1 MADPV
6 VHITN
11 GIPDLGTGNITTLGM
26 TLVDGANAVLGATTD
41 SAIVAGAAGTINA
54 HLRSISRDIAGGIV
68 LQPSASTIGNVGQAG
83 APWSQNVSQFG
94 GSAVV
99 TGTGIGGVGIPRVT
113 VSSDSS
119 LAATQSGSWDIRN
132 ITGSVPLPTGA
143 STSAKQPALGTA
155 GVPSADVITVQGV
168 SGMTALKVDGT
179 GGSFPV
185 TGTVA
190 ATQSGAWNITNISGT
205 VSLPT
210 GAATSA
216 KQPALGTAGSAST
229 DVLTV
234 QGASGMTALKTN
246 LFGNANATLDC
257 SSAQNVTPPTGMLLV
272 GAEFNTAPTTITSGN
287 ASPLQLDSA
296 GNLLVNVKAGG
307 ASGGTSSG
315 FGSSFPASGTAV
327 GAKDSTG
334 ANMAALNLDASGNLK
349 VNVAAGGASG
359 GTSSSFGAAI
369 PGTGTAAGFS
379 DGTNMQLARVFD
391 GDTGAGTQYDL
402 GVLLKTPASGGA
414 VDIGVSGQPLRI
426 DPTGTTTQPVSGT
439 VTVTQGTAANL
450 NATVSGT
457 VTANQGGTW
466 NITNISGTVSLPTGA
481 ATSANQPTN
490 ASLGSTTSGQT
501 GTLSLGAVTT
511 AAPTYTNLQTNALSL
526 TTAGALRVDGSGST
540 QPVSGTVNAAQS
552 GTWNITNI
560 SGTVSLPTGAATAV
574 NQCTAATVGSATAG
588 QSGHLAMGAVT
599 TSAPSY
605 TTGQTDPLSLTT
617 TGLLRVDG
625 SGVTQPVSGTITAN
639 QGGTWTVQPGNTAN
653 TTAWL
658 VTGTGGT
665 FPATQSGTWNIT
677 NISGTISLPTGA
689 ATSANQP
696 SNASQGS
703 TTSGQT
709 GTLGMGAVTTG
720 SPTYVTAQTAPLSLD
735 TTGAL
740 RVNVTAGSGGGGTSS
755 SFGSAF
761 PATGTAIG
769 VMNSAG
775 TAMTNLKVNASGGL
789 VVDGSAVTQPVSGTF
804 WQTTQPVSI
813 AASVT
818 VQQATAANLNATVTG
833 TVAATQSGNWTAR
846 IVGNGG
852 STLDTVAS
860 NNAAMSA
867 NMLIIGGQFNT
878 SPGSITTGSA
888 GVLQL
893 NSTGSLR
900 VDGSLVTQPVSGT
913 FWQATQPVSIAATV
927 AMNETQLNSVALGS
941 PSNYGT
947 SPGAVSVQ
955 GVNAFVTNTVT
966 TSVSG
971 SVAVTGT
978 FWQATQPIS
987 AASLP
992 LPSGASTSALQPT
1005 NAGQNSTTSGQTGTL
1020 AMTATSGSAP
1030 SYTNATTNPLSTD
1043 NSGNLRT
1050 VSQPV
1055 GGSYTGT
1062 GTWNNAT
1069 ALNSTQGIIT
1079 TLQPAYNSIVG
1090 QITTTTTITGGA
1102 ITFEESF
1109 DSAATWK
1116 TIPWERIIDPST
1128 GALLNNPF
1136 TLTANLTQP
1145 FCVLTSGVS
1154 QVRVRLSTVIA
1165 GTGTASFQYT
1175 LNSINNIQGTS
1186 AVGPSQNYTAVST
1199 LPATTTVGQTVGAL
1213 SDQTGRMVVIGALRT
1228 QKQRQKTN
1236 ITTTT
1241 ETAISAAPGAGKWLD
1256 CYGIICTNS
1265 SATATIVD
1273 FRDSTGGN
1281 IQATL
1286 AIPAGDTRG
1295 FTMPIDAA
1303 IMATGTN
1310 TNWTAQPR
1318 TAVSSVEVTFLGV
1331 ITQ

>member
-1 MADPV
+1 
-6 VHITN
+6 
-11 GIPDLGTGNITTLGM
+11 
-26 TLVDGANAVLGATTD
+26 
-41 SAIVAGAAGTINA
+41 
-54 HLRSISRDIAGGIV
+54 
-68 LQPSASTIGNVGQAG
+68 
-83 APWSQNVSQFG
+83 
-94 GSAVV
+94 
-99 TGTGIGGVGIPRVT
+99 
-113 VSSDSS
+113 
-119 LAATQSGSWDIRN
+119 
-132 ITGSVPLPTGA
+132 
-143 STSAKQPALGTA
+143 
-155 GVPSADVITVQGV
+155 
-168 SGMTALKVDGT
+168 
-179 GGSFPV
+179 
-185 TGTVA
+185 
-190 ATQSGAWNITNISGT
+190 
-205 VSLPT
+205 
-210 GAATSA
+210 
-216 KQPALGTAGSAST
+216 
-229 DVLTV
+229 
-234 QGASGMTALKTN
+234 
-246 LFGNANATLDC
+246 
-257 SSAQNVTPPTGMLLV
+257 
-272 GAEFNTAPTTITSGN
+272 
-287 ASPLQLDSA
+287 
-296 GNLLVNVKAGG
+296 
-307 ASGGTSSG
+307 
-315 FGSSFPASGTAV
+315 
-327 GAKDSTG
+327 
-334 ANMAALNLDASGNLK
+334 
-349 VNVAAGGASG
+349 
-359 GTSSSFGAAI
+359 
-369 PGTGTAAGFS
+369 
-379 DGTNMQLARVFD
+379 
-391 GDTGAGTQYDL
+391 
-402 GVLLKTPASGGA
+402 
-414 VDIGVSGQPLRI
+414 
-426 DPTGTTTQPVSGT
+426 
-439 VTVTQGTAANL
+439 
-450 NATVSGT
+450 
-457 VTANQGGTW
+457 
-466 NITNISGTVSLPTGA
+466 
-481 ATSANQPTN
+481 
-490 ASLGSTTSGQT
+490 
-501 GTLSLGAVTT
+501 
-511 AAPTYTNLQTNALSL
+511 
-526 TTAGALRVDGSGST
+526 
-540 QPVSGTVNAAQS
+540 
-552 GTWNITNI
+552 
-560 SGTVSLPTGAATAV
+560 
-574 NQCTAATVGSATAG
+574 
-588 QSGHLAMGAVT
+588 
-599 TSAPSY
+599 
-605 TTGQTDPLSLTT
+605 
-617 TGLLRVDG
+617 
-625 SGVTQPVSGTITAN
+625 
-639 QGGTWTVQPGNTAN
+639 
-653 TTAWL
+653 
-658 VTGTGGT
+658 
-665 FPATQSGTWNIT
+665 
-677 NISGTISLPTGA
+677 
-689 ATSANQP
+689 
-696 SNASQGS
+696 
-703 TTSGQT
+703 
-709 GTLGMGAVTTG
+709 
-720 SPTYVTAQTAPLSLD
+720 
-735 TTGAL
+735 
-740 RVNVTAGSGGGGTSS
+740 
-755 SFGSAF
+755 
-761 PATGTAIG
+761 
-769 VMNSAG
+769 
-775 TAMTNLKVNASGGL
+775 
-789 VVDGSAVTQPVSGTF
+789 
-804 WQTTQPVSI
+804 
-813 AASVT
+813 
-818 VQQATAANLNATVTG
+818 
-833 TVAATQSGNWTAR
+833 
-846 IVGNGG
+846 
-852 STLDTVAS
+852 
-860 NNAAMSA
+860 
-867 NMLIIGGQFNT
+867 
-878 SPGSITTGSA
+878 
-888 GVLQL
+888 
-893 NSTGSLR
+893 
-900 VDGSLVTQPVSGT
+900 
-913 FWQATQPVSIAATV
+913 V